1 MKVLLISPNIKGF
14 KNGVNRIQPPLGLS
28 YLTSYLRE
36 IDGVE
41 IYVKDTAIDGY
52 ENEIPIDGKMV
63 MIGQSNEEIEK
74 YISKINPD
82 VIGISVLFANLMDS
96 VHEITNIAKKI
107 NKKTIIVV
115 GGNHIT
121 NIIHDYEYGIDNTK
135 YIINDNIDY
144 YFIGESELNFVEFI
158 KKLKDGTSVDNIPG
172 LCRFRQKTL
181 INKNKSFLDVSEL
194 KDPSWD
200 YFNMEKYFS
209 IGRFHSS
216 QSYSNR
222 VLPVMSSRGC
232 PEKCQ
237 FCTTPITWGSKVRW
251 KNPKLLYEE
260 IKKSIINYNIGEI
273 QFQDDTITANLKNLY
288 ELCDHISDFN
298 LPWCTPNG
306 IKINYHQ
313 DNQFEMFSK
322 MKKSGCYQTTF
333 ACESGSQRVLDSIIK
348 KNIKV
353 STFKDNIKKA
363 KNAGLFVHSF
373 WIVGFP
379 GESND
384 EMKKTIEIASES
396 GADSFSLS
404 IFNPLPGT
412 PLYHKVIKE
421 NLWWNSNK
429 TIDNMT
435 FRNSLI
441 KVDGFSND
449 EEFENFVDRNNFY
462 LNNILK
468 SKDLSRYELVTKNRG
483 VSLRDD
489 EKFLKQT

>member
-14 KNGVNRIQPPLGLS
+14 KNGINRVQPPLGLA
-28 YLTSYLRE
+28 YLTSYLKDICE
-36 IDGVE
+36 V
-41 IYVKDTAIDGY
+41 YVKDTAIDGY
-52 ENEIPIDGKMV
+52 EIEIPIDDKMV
-63 MIGQSNEEIEK
+63 SIGETDNTIEK
-74 YISKINPD
+74 YIQEINPD
-82 VIGISVLFANLMDS
+82 IIGISVLFANLMDS
-96 VHEITNIAKKI
+96 VHTIVNIAKKI
-107 NKKTIIVV
+107 NKKIITVV

-121 NIIHDYEYGIDNTK
+121 NIIYDYKSGI
-135 YIINDNIDY
+135 DNIDY
-144 YFIGESELNFVEFI
+144 IRNNNIDYFFIGESELNFVEFVKKI
-158 KKLKDGTSVDNIPG
+158 KSKSAVEDIPG
-172 LCRFRQKTL
+172 LCVLKEKIK
-181 INKNKSFLDVSEL
+181 INQNTNFLDISDI
-194 KDPSWD
+194 KDPSWE

-209 IGRFHSS
+209 VGLFHSA

-251 KNPKLLYEE
+251 KNPKLLYNE
-260 IKKSIINYNIGEI
+260 IKKSIIDYKIGEI

-288 ELCDHISDFN
+288 ELCNYLEEFN

-313 DNQFEMFSK
+313 NNQYEMFLK
-322 MKKSGCYQTTF
+322 MKKSGCYQITF
-333 ACESGSQRVLDSIIK
+333 ACESGSQNVLDNIIR

-353 STFKDNIKKA
+353 NTFKDNIKKA
-363 KNAGLFVHSF
+363 KDAGLFVHSF

-379 GESND
+379 GETKE
-384 EMKKTIEIASES
+384 EMEKTIEVASLS

-421 NLWWNSNK
+421 NLWWDSKK

-435 FRNSLI
+435 FRNSI
-441 KVDGFSND
+441 VKVDGFNSPD
-449 EEFENFVDRNNFY
+449 DFESFVEKNNYY

-468 SKDLSRYELVTKNRG
+468 STDKDRYDSVTKNRG
-483 VSLRDD
+483 VNLRILD
-489 EKFLKQT
+489 KNIKQT

>member
-14 KNGVNRIQPPLGLS
+14 KNGINRVQPPLGLA
-28 YLTSYLRE
+28 YLTSYLKDICE
-36 IDGVE
+36 V
-41 IYVKDTAIDGY
+41 YVKDTAIDGY
-52 ENEIPIDGKMV
+52 EIEIPIDDKMV
-63 MIGQSNEEIEK
+63 SIGETDNTIEK
-74 YISKINPD
+74 YIHEINPD
-82 VIGISVLFANLMDS
+82 IIGVSVLFANLMDG
-96 VHEITNIAKKI
+96 VHNIINIAKKI
-107 NKKTIIVV
+107 NKNIITVV

-121 NIIHDYEYGIDNTK
+121 NIIYDYKRGIDNTS
-135 YIINDNIDY
+135 YIRNNNIDY
-144 YFIGESELNFVEFI
+144 FFIGESELNFVEFVNKI
-158 KKLKDGTSVDNIPG
+158 KSKSSVDELPG
-172 LCRFRQKTL
+172 LCVLKEKIK
-181 INKNKSFLDVSEL
+181 INLNTKFLDISDI
-194 KDPSWD
+194 KDPSWE

-209 IGRFHSS
+209 VGLFHSA
-216 QSYSNR
+216 QSYSKR

-237 FCTTPITWGSKVRW
+237 FCTTPLTWGSKVRW
-251 KNPKLLYEE
+251 KNPNLLYNE
-260 IKKSIINYNIGEI
+260 IKNSIIKYKIEEI
-273 QFQDDTITANLKNLY
+273 QFQDDTITDNLKNLY
-288 ELCDHISDFN
+288 ELCNYLEEFN

-313 DNQFEMFSK
+313 KDQFEMFEK
-322 MKKSGCYQTTF
+322 MKKSGCYQITF
-333 ACESGSQRVLDSIIK
+333 ACESGSQRVLDDIIR

-353 STFKDNIKKA
+353 STFKENIKKA
-363 KNAGLFVHSF
+363 KNAGLFVHTF

-379 GESND
+379 DESND
-384 EMKKTIEIASES
+384 EMKKTIEIAPAS

-483 VSLRDD
+483 VSLRDNK
-489 EKFLKQT
+489 KFLKQT

>member
-1 MKVLLISPNIKGF
+1 
-14 KNGVNRIQPPLGLS
+14 
-28 YLTSYLRE
+28 
-36 IDGVE
+36 
-41 IYVKDTAIDGY
+41 
-52 ENEIPIDGKMV
+52 
-63 MIGQSNEEIEK
+63 
-74 YISKINPD
+74 
-82 VIGISVLFANLMDS
+82 
-96 VHEITNIAKKI
+96 
-107 NKKTIIVV
+107 
-115 GGNHIT
+115 
-121 NIIHDYEYGIDNTK
+121 
-135 YIINDNIDY
+135 
-144 YFIGESELNFVEFI
+144 
-158 KKLKDGTSVDNIPG
+158 
-172 LCRFRQKTL
+172 
-181 INKNKSFLDVSEL
+181 
-194 KDPSWD
+194 
-200 YFNMEKYFS
+200 
-209 IGRFHSS
+209 
-216 QSYSNR
+216 
-222 VLPVMSSRGC
+222 MS
-232 PEKCQ
+232 

-288 ELCDHISDFN
+288 ELCDHISDFH

-363 KNAGLFVHSF
+363 KDAGLFVHSF

-421 NLWWNSNK
+421 NLYKFVEKPSDIKLHFSAWWK
-429 TIDNMT
+429 TIENKPNEKVM
-435 FRNSLI
+435 I
-441 KVDGFSND
+441 KNGITHFK
-449 EEFENFVDRNNFY
+449 
-462 LNNILK
+462 NIKESIL
-468 SKDLSRYELVTKNRG
+468 
-483 VSLRDD
+483 
-489 EKFLKQT
+489 